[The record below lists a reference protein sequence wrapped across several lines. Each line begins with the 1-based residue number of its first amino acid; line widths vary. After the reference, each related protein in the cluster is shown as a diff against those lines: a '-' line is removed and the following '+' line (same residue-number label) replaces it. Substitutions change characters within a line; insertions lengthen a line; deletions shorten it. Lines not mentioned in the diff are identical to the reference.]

1 MTTTDLKP
9 GDLVQHPKHP
19 ELIGTVSYDYPGVL
33 WVNYVGSNGYR
44 LADHDL
50 TDWERVEV
58 VQPGHVQ
65 IKVDDLELHGW
76 ANTSPSDRWNDEE
89 ILSHRAAKAIAAQR
103 AESTPPADEPEIV
116 GDGCECWVTPEHMWT
131 TYYGAVEPGSQVE
144 YNSRCP
150 KHGEK
155 PTSATVTLPCPD
167 CGEALP
173 KREARVARGPFDGK
187 WVAFEPDSEVH
198 TCKLDEPTEFGA
210 RVTVTLPDG
219 TREKWLRSK
228 VGTNEAWRAENG
240 SEIGWFIA
248 TTWDNVI
255 ERGTVTLGWD
265 E

>member
-1 MTTTDLKP
+1 MTSTDLKP
-9 GDLVQHPKHP
+9 GDLARHPKHP

-65 IKVDDLELHGW
+65 IKVGDLELHGW

-103 AESTPPADEPEIV
+103 AESTPPADEQDARWSLPADM
-116 GDGCECWVTPEHMWT
+116 GDKLAAMLKAKIDE
-131 TYYGAVEPGSQVE
+131 AV
-144 YNSRCP
+144 
-150 KHGEK
+150 
-155 PTSATVTLPCPD
+155 PD
-167 CGEALP
+167 RDDANASGEATYKCPWCSTDVTFALSLNRNP
-173 KREARVARGPFDGK
+173 RGGVMV
-187 WVAFEPDSEVH
+187 WVAADGAH
-198 TCKLDEPTEFGA
+198 TCKPAQPDEPTEFGA

-219 TREKWLRSK
+219 TREKWLRQDDGWW
-228 VGTNEAWRAENG
+228 VNEQGG
-240 SEIGWFIA
+240 SAMWKHLIK
-248 TTWDNVI
+248 
-255 ERGTVTLGWD
+255 RGTVTIGWD